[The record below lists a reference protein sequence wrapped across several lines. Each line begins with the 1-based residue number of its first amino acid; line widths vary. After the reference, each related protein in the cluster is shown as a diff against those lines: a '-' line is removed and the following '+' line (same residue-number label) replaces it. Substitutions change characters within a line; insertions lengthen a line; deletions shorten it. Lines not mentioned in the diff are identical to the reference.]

1 MEGPTPTEALEP
13 GEFTLHAH
21 CHQHLRE
28 LRSCMRELNLSSSL
42 RHSDPFA
49 LAEQPGA
56 ERCKP
61 HIDAWQAC
69 GRLYLDSVDEAHK
82 RCHSL
87 VNACKKACGSPS
99 SGGPR
104 RYNSGERS
112 DECIELERKAL
123 SCLVTRLRHRMTTGE
138 IDVIKL
144 KS

>member
-1 MEGPTPTEALEP
+1 MSSAACTPAEALEP

-61 HIDAWQAC
+61 YIDTWQAC
-69 GRLYLDSVDEAHK
+69 GRRYLDSVDEAHK

-87 VNACKKACGSPS
+87 VTACKKACGNSFA
-99 SGGPR
+99 G
-104 RYNSGERS
+104 SGERS
-112 DECIELERKAL
+112 AKCVELERKAL

-138 IDVIKL
+138 IDVLKL
-144 KS
+144 KSKPAG